1 VLSILYEH
9 YLCAPLS
16 HTVNCSNRYNEVA
29 FLALDAVHPVTHAVG
44 NTLKRVFVIVSSV
57 VLFKTPLTNQGI
69 VGSAIA
75 IIGVLIYSL
84 VKVRDT
90 LQRLLYCTCACCTK
104 YKSTVVSTTTGCA
117 HGIDVCHIIIDPISD

>member
-1 VLSILYEH
+1 
-9 YLCAPLS
+9 
-16 HTVNCSNRYNEVA
+16 VA

-84 VKVRDT
+84 VKVRDS
-90 LQRLLYCTCACCTK
+90 L
-104 YKSTVVSTTTGCA
+104 
-117 HGIDVCHIIIDPISD
+117 